1 MDIHASERPKRRIQ
15 ALDILRGITVAAM
28 IVVNNGA
35 SSKVS
40 YAQLLHSEWNGLT
53 LCDMVFPSF
62 LFIVGVSTYL
72 SLGKVAGGWSRPLA
86 YKIFRRTLLIA
97 LIGWGLHWFGHLL
110 EGDLFPVGT
119 FRLTGVLPRIA
130 VCYCLASV
138 AVVSIRRDLMWWIVA
153 ALLIL
158 YGALL
163 LYGNGL
169 VNSADNIIAR
179 VDRWVLGAGHIY
191 AKRPIDPEGLVSNV
205 GALAHTIVGVC
216 IGMVVVD
223 RRLDMPHKLLKIMA
237 VGFGLLLLA
246 LCAEAIVPV
255 NKRIWS
261 PSFVLVTCGLVSLA
275 LGAVSYLVDVRG
287 GGKAL
292 GLFTIYGVNPLFLYV
307 LSELVSEV
315 MAFTHAKTAVYECI
329 LSVVGVPQLSSAIYA
344 VCFSLAFCAIGYPLY
359 KRKIYIK
366 I

>member
-1 MDIHASERPKRRIQ
+1 MGNAKQRIQ

-62 LFIVGVSTYL
+62 LFIVGISTYL
-72 SLGKVAGGWSRPLA
+72 SLGKQQGWTRPLA
-86 YKIFRRTLLIA
+86 YKIFKRTLLIA
-97 LIGWGLHWFGHLL
+97 LIGWALHWFGHLL
-110 EGDLFPVGT
+110 EGDIFPIGT

-138 AVVSIRRDLMWWIVA
+138 AVVSLRRNLLWWLVA
-153 ALLIL
+153 ALLVL

-163 LYGNGL
+163 LCGNGL
-169 VNSADNIIAR
+169 VNGADNVIAR
-179 VDRWVLGAGHIY
+179 VDRLVLGAGHIY
-191 AKRPIDPEGLVSNV
+191 AKRPIDPEGLVSNI
-205 GALAHTIVGVC
+205 GALAHTLVGVC
-216 IGMVVVD
+216 VGMTLLRKD
-223 RRLDMPHKLLKIMA
+223 LSIEGKLLTIMA
-237 VGFGLLLLA
+237 VGFGLLLLGI
-246 LCAEAIVPV
+246 CAEAVIPV

-261 PSFVLVTCGLVSLA
+261 PSFVLVTCGLVALA
-275 LGAVSYLVDVRG
+275 LGAVSYLVDVRHRG
-287 GGKAL
+287 GWL
-292 GLFTIYGVNPLFLYV
+292 RVFSIYGVNPLFLYV
-307 LSELVSEV
+307 LSELASEV
-315 MAFTHAKTAVYECI
+315 MSFTGAKTAAYECI
-329 LSVVGVPQLSSAIYA
+329 LSAVGHPQLSSAIYA
-344 VCFSLAFCAIGYPLY
+344 LFFSAVFCAIGYPLF